1 MTEHSAVLTGA
12 HFMNGDEAAAEGA
25 LAAGCRFFAGYPI
38 TPATEIAE
46 TMAERMPEVGGVYI
60 QMEDELA
67 SMNAVIGA
75 SWGGLKSMTATSGPG
90 FSLMMENLGLAL
102 MTETPCVLVNVQRG
116 GPSTGLP
123 TLVGQ
128 QDMMQ
133 ARWGSHGDYELIAL
147 SPDSPQEMFDLTVEA
162 FNLSE
167 RFRVPAL
174 VMADEVVGHMTEK
187 VVIPPAD
194 RIRLFDRR
202 KPAKGEK
209 YLPFKAGEDLVPPM
223 GSMGDGH
230 FQHITGLT
238 HDERGY
244 PAANAAVQDKLVRR
258 LVDKIRKYAR
268 TELTKYEAVMMED
281 AEVVVLCYGITG
293 RSALRAVRVAR
304 ERGIKAGL
312 VRLQIV
318 WPFPDHLVEDLAAK
332 SRAIVVPEVNMG
344 QIVREVARAAA
355 GRCPIV
361 GLPLPGGAM
370 HKPDQIVEAVAKA
383 AEVHAKA

>member
-1 MTEHSAVLTGA
+1 
-12 HFMNGDEAAAEGA
+12 
-25 LAAGCRFFAGYPI
+25 
-38 TPATEIAE
+38 
-46 TMAERMPEVGGVYI
+46 
-60 QMEDELA
+60 
-67 SMNAVIGA
+67 
-75 SWGGLKSMTATSGPG
+75 MTATSGPG

-167 RFRVPAL
+167 RVRVPAL

-194 RIRLFDRR
+194 RIRLFNRR

-223 GSMGDGH
+223 GAMGDGH

-318 WPFPDHLVEDLAAK
+318 WPSPTTWSRIWPPSRARSSSPRSTWARSSAK
-332 SRAIVVPEVNMG
+332 SPAPPPAA
-344 QIVREVARAAA
+344 VRSSACLCPAAPCTSPT
-355 GRCPIV
+355 RSLRPSRRQRRFTRRHR
-361 GLPLPGGAM
+361 PLGPLRSFESLM
-370 HKPDQIVEAVAKA
+370 SL
-383 AEVHAKA
+383 